1 MKIGKSDCLGFAIL
15 CIMIAL
21 KTLFVRHVMGI
32 TYEIAGLVPSL
43 LIVGAKIRKFSDIGI
58 KNNPQNLN
66 KDKIVAAPF
75 FHPNN
80 SNNSLF
86 IRKMLECEFR
96 GQGEGGIR
104 RICYGVIV
112 KKNGHCGLEAMAC
125 VDATSSRHRQSAKLR
140 LRADPRWHRLHSVA
154 RYEWS
159 KLSLT
164 AWLLRH

>member
-1 MKIGKSDCLGFAIL
+1 MKIGKSDCFGFAIL

-58 KNNPQNLN
+58 KKKPQNLN
-66 KDKIVAAPF
+66 QGQNRRSSF
-75 FHPNN
+75 FYPNN

-96 GQGEGGIR
+96 G
-104 RICYGVIV
+104 
-112 KKNGHCGLEAMAC
+112 
-125 VDATSSRHRQSAKLR
+125 
-140 LRADPRWHRLHSVA
+140 
-154 RYEWS
+154 
-159 KLSLT
+159 
-164 AWLLRH
+164 